1 MVFEH
6 FLISSGKTRLS
17 SRRMLALKGTLQNIK
32 NTVAQLQHYTTQAEE
47 QFEMLQKG
55 KKRTAAEQQAEP
67 AEVENQPEPP
77 RQRRRAEATATTAG
91 TLRLHSFLYF
101 NRVLNNLVSQ
111 IKLDNFLNLLSTAS
125 SAKHEDNVFGSV
137 CLSVRPLKPFDL

>member
-1 MVFEH
+1 
-6 FLISSGKTRLS
+6 
-17 SRRMLALKGTLQNIK
+17 MLALKGTLQNIK

-77 RQRRRAEATATTAG
+77 RQRRRAEATAMASG
-91 TLRLHSFLYF
+91 TLRLHSFWYF
-101 NRVLNNLVSQ
+101 NT
-111 IKLDNFLNLLSTAS
+111 K
-125 SAKHEDNVFGSV
+125 
-137 CLSVRPLKPFDL
+137 